1 MKPDL
6 IINGMTS
13 MSDLIDLLED
23 EKTELYTL
31 PTILDYL
38 MKLGIPEAGNIIL
51 TDMIKKGNLW
61 QGKVFKTSTM
71 VIMWKDRYGN
81 MERYKGI

>member
-13 MSDLIDLLED
+13 MDDLIDLLED
-23 EKTELYTL
+23 GKTELYTL
-31 PTILDYL
+31 QTILDYL

-51 TDMIKKGNLW
+51 TDMIKKGNL
-61 QGKVFKTSTM
+61 
-71 VIMWKDRYGN
+71 
-81 MERYKGI
+81 

>member
-13 MSDLIDLLED
+13 MDDLIDLLED
-23 EKTELYTL
+23 GKTELYTL
-31 PTILDYL
+31 QTIMDYL

-51 TDMIKKGNLW
+51 TDMIKKGD
-61 QGKVFKTSTM
+61 F
-71 VIMWKDRYGN
+71 
-81 MERYKGI
+81 

>member
-71 VIMWKDRYGN
+71 VMWVSG
-81 MERYKGI
+81 

>member
-6 IINGMTS
+6 VINGMTS
-13 MSDLIDLLED
+13 MDDLIELLED

-31 PTILDYL
+31 QTILEYL

-51 TDMIKKGNLW
+51 TDMIKKGNL
-61 QGKVFKTSTM
+61 
-71 VIMWKDRYGN
+71 
-81 MERYKGI
+81 

>member
-13 MSDLIDLLED
+13 MDDLIDLLED
-23 EKTELYTL
+23 GKTELYTL
-31 PTILDYL
+31 QTILDYL

-71 VIMWKDRYGN
+71 VMWVRGQF
-81 MERYKGI
+81 RVAGIEE

>member
-6 IINGMTS
+6 VINGMTS
-13 MSDLIDLLED
+13 MDDLIDLLED
-23 EKTELYTL
+23 GKTELYTL
-31 PTILDYL
+31 QTILDYL

-51 TDMIKKGNLW
+51 TDMIKKGSLW

-71 VIMWKDRYGN
+71 VMWVSG
-81 MERYKGI
+81 

>member
-13 MSDLIDLLED
+13 MDDLIDLLED
-23 EKTELYTL
+23 GKTELYTL
-31 PTILDYL
+31 QTILDYL

-51 TDMIKKGNLW
+51 ADMIKKGNL
-61 QGKVFKTSTM
+61 
-71 VIMWKDRYGN
+71 
-81 MERYKGI
+81 

>member
-6 IINGMTS
+6 VINGMTS
-13 MSDLIDLLED
+13 MDDLIDLLED
-23 EKTELYTL
+23 GKTELYTL
-31 PTILDYL
+31 QTILDYL

-71 VIMWKDRYGN
+71 VMWVRGQFRVAGV
-81 MERYKGI
+81 EE

>member
-6 IINGMTS
+6 IINGRTS

-31 PTILDYL
+31 STILDYL

-71 VIMWKDRYGN
+71 VMWVSG
-81 MERYKGI
+81 

>member
-31 PTILDYL
+31 QTILDYL
-38 MKLGIPEAGNIIL
+38 MKLGIPEAGNIML
-51 TDMIKKGNLW
+51 TDMIKKGNL
-61 QGKVFKTSTM
+61 
-71 VIMWKDRYGN
+71 
-81 MERYKGI
+81 

>member
-6 IINGMTS
+6 VINGMTS
-13 MSDLIDLLED
+13 MDDLIDLLED
-23 EKTELYTL
+23 GKTELYTL
-31 PTILDYL
+31 QTILDYL

-71 VIMWKDRYGN
+71 VMWVRGQFRVTGV
-81 MERYKGI
+81 EE

>member
-31 PTILDYL
+31 STILDYL

-51 TDMIKKGNLW
+51 TDMIKKGNL
-61 QGKVFKTSTM
+61 
-71 VIMWKDRYGN
+71 
-81 MERYKGI
+81 

>member
-13 MSDLIDLLED
+13 MDDLIDLLED
-23 EKTELYTL
+23 GKTELYTL
-31 PTILDYL
+31 QTILDYL

-51 TDMIKKGNLW
+51 TDMIKKGD
-61 QGKVFKTSTM
+61 F
-71 VIMWKDRYGN
+71 
-81 MERYKGI
+81 

>member
-6 IINGMTS
+6 VINGMTS
-13 MSDLIDLLED
+13 MDDLIDLLED
-23 EKTELYTL
+23 GKTELYTL
-31 PTILDYL
+31 QTILDYL

-71 VIMWKDRYGN
+71 VMWVRGQF
-81 MERYKGI
+81 RVAGIEE

>member
-13 MSDLIDLLED
+13 MDDLIDLLED

-31 PTILDYL
+31 QTILDYL

-51 TDMIKKGNLW
+51 TDMIKKGDL
-61 QGKVFKTSTM
+61 
-71 VIMWKDRYGN
+71 
-81 MERYKGI
+81 